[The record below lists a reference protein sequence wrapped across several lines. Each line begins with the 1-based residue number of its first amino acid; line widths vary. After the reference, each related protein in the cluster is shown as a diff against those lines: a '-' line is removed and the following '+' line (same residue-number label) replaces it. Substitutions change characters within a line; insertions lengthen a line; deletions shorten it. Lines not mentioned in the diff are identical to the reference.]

1 MLGSLEM
8 EWPGSTRDR
17 ATPTFNR
24 RDEAVYFLC
33 HFPSGRPD
41 RVLPGTLPCGVRT
54 FLSPLSRQAC
64 TSRYGGQRSSGL
76 LRTPGLY
83 YWLSK
88 RGGSSEVVGSEDP
101 TPRTVISLL

>member
-54 FLSPLSRQAC
+54 FLPPSRLSALRPTIVWPAANSSLYRVLASG
-64 TSRYGGQRSSGL
+64 SRLPASGCRL
-76 LRTPGLY
+76 GRCATC
-83 YWLSK
+83 
-88 RGGSSEVVGSEDP
+88 
-101 TPRTVISLL
+101 